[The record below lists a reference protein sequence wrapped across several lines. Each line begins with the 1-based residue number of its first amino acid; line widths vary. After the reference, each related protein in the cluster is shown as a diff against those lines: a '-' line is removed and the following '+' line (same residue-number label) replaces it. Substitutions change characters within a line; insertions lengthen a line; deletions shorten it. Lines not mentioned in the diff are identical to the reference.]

1 MTITNEIQDEDGV
14 TTFTFEFIKREDM
27 PYPNHTEEEWEEIT
41 DLLIRGSLKQL
52 WDSLETEEERA
63 YFRSINGPL
72 FDKGKLECNHLK
84 QRN

>member
-14 TTFTFEFIKREDM
+14 TTFTFEFIKREDI
-27 PYPNHTEEEWEEIT
+27 PYPNYTEEEWEKIT

-72 FDKGKLECNHLK
+72 FDKEKLECNHLK

>member
-27 PYPNHTEEEWEEIT
+27 PYPNYTEEEWEEIT

-72 FDKGKLECNHLK
+72 FDKE
-84 QRN
+84 RI

>member
-27 PYPNHTEEEWEEIT
+27 PYPNYTEEEWEEIT

-63 YFRSINGPL
+63 CFRSINDPL
-72 FDKGKLECNHLK
+72 FDKEKLECNHLK

>member
-1 MTITNEIQDEDGV
+1 MTITNEIQDKDGV

-27 PYPNHTEEEWEEIT
+27 PYPNYTEEEWAEIT

-72 FDKGKLECNHLK
+72 FDKEKLECNHLK